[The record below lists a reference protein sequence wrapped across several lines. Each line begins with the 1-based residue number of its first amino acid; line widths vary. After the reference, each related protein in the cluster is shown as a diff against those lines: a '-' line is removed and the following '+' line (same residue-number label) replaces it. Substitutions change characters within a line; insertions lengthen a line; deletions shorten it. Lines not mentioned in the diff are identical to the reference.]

1 MDDLIFFIYC
11 RLGRLTP
18 IQKFLQFELHILK
31 QRTDE
36 GNKRTTNH
44 CSGTSLEGQVW
55 IKEIYSWERSS

>member
-1 MDDLIFFIYC
+1 MDDLIFLY
-11 RLGRLTP
+11 LLSSW
-18 IQKFLQFELHILK
+18 QVNAYSEFLQFELHILK